1 MSRWI
6 TPFFLLFLA
15 APALLA
21 QEVTGSASV
30 TAQYSDPETIQR
42 ITNRLAGRSRET
54 WDTVIV
60 AGKPPLTWGSVATFS
75 LLLHECFDAQLTEAE
90 AEVIA
95 KGFAESY
102 ATSGAD
108 GRMALTSDWKQM
120 LETIGGGASARA
132 EMRTKL
138 EARIRSAAEAKT
150 TWALEVRQALD
161 RRKRALRESQYPRPA
176 WAAGPGFDA
185 SMSVADLDASIEMLY
200 FMWVAAGRDPQL
212 VTLPGVA
219 LIRSLFLQNFAQLP
233 PDLQYALANAQ
244 KIYAGLRVLWYT
256 GGAQQRAALSQ
267 SFSEQ
272 LDGLGLPDPNADARS
287 GSRSEAASQAHSN
300 FAAEMVVG
308 LAGSSYKSA
317 W

>member
-6 TPFFLLFLA
+6 TSVILFFLA
-15 APALLA
+15 APAILA
-21 QEVTGSASV
+21 QEVTGSATV

-42 ITNRLAGRSRET
+42 ITNRLAGRGRET
-54 WDTVIV
+54 WDTVI
-60 AGKPPLTWGSVATFS
+60 APGKPPLTWGSVATFS

-90 AEVIA
+90 AELIA
-95 KGFAESY
+95 KEFAESY
-102 ATSGAD
+102 ATSDPD
-108 GRMALTSDWKQM
+108 GRTALTSNWKQM
-120 LETIGGGASARA
+120 LDAIGGGASARA
-132 EMRTKL
+132 EVRTKL
-138 EARIRSAAEAKT
+138 EARIRSAADAKT
-150 TWALEVRQALD
+150 GWGVEVREALD
-161 RRKRALRESQYPRPA
+161 RRKKVLRESQYPRPA
-176 WAAGPGFDA
+176 WASGPGFDA

-219 LIRSLFLQNFAQLP
+219 LIRAIFLQNFAQLP
-233 PDLQYALANAQ
+233 PDLQYGLANAQ

-256 GGAQQRAALSQ
+256 GDGQRRAALAQ
-267 SFSEQ
+267 GFSEQ
-272 LDGLGLPDPNADARS
+272 LDGLGLPDPNAGARTGGRS
-287 GSRSEAASQAHSN
+287 GTASQAHGN